1 MPARRSYG
9 DSCGIARALDVV
21 GERWSLLIVRE
32 LLLGPKRFAD
42 LRSGLPGVS
51 ANVLSQRL
59 RELEAAGLVRRVS
72 LPPPVGSR
80 VYELTECGLE
90 LEPVLVAL
98 GRFGRDVPF
107 PDGSGPLGTDA
118 AVIALR
124 TTFDPAAAAGLEADV
139 ELRLGPDRFIARVRD
154 ERLDVAR
161 DAGSAAGAG
170 LHTDT
175 GTLAGLLWHGQRL
188 RQAERSGAATVTGDR
203 SLVERFLTLFDGRP
217 G

>member
-1 MPARRSYG
+1 MPVRRSYG
-9 DSCGIARALDVV
+9 ESCGIARALDLV

-42 LRSGLPGVS
+42 LRAGLPNVS

-59 RELEAAGLVRRVS
+59 RELEAAGLVSRAT

-80 VYELTECGLE
+80 VYELTERGE
-90 LEPVLVAL
+90 QLEPVLVAL

-124 TTFDPAAAAGLEADV
+124 TTFDPAGASGFDADI
-139 ELRLGPDRFIARVRD
+139 ELRLGPDRFIARVHD
-154 ERLDVAR
+154 EQLDVTR
-161 DAGSAAGAG
+161 DASSQADAG
-170 LHTDT
+170 LRTDT
-175 GTLAGLLWHGQRL
+175 ATLAGLVWHGQRL
-188 RQAERSGAATVTGDR
+188 RQAERSGAAAVSGDR
-203 SLVERFLTLFDGRP
+203 SLVERFLTVFDGRSR
-217 G
+217 

>member
-1 MPARRSYG
+1 MPVRRSYG

-42 LRSGLPGVS
+42 LRSGLPNVS
-51 ANVLSQRL
+51 ANVLAQRL
-59 RELEAAGLVRRVS
+59 RELEAAGLVTRAT

-80 VYELTECGLE
+80 VYELTERGQE

-107 PDGSGPLGTDA
+107 PDGSGPLGPDA

-124 TTFDPAAAAGLEADV
+124 TTFEPASASGFGADIA
-139 ELRLGPDRFIARVRD
+139 LQLGPDRFLARVHD

-161 DAGSAAGAG
+161 DASAKADAG
-170 LHTDT
+170 LDTDT
-175 GTLAGLLWHGQRL
+175 ATLAGMLWHGRRL
-188 RQAERSGAATVTGDR
+188 RQAEQIGRASCR
-203 SLVERFLTLFDGRP
+203 ERV
-217 G
+217 